1 MKKSIELRQEKQGL
15 VDQLETLTQKDT
27 LSKEEEARAD
37 QLIDDISA
45 LNSSIERAEKTEAL
59 LQEKATQVA
68 KQRANNDQ
76 RRNVEKDSPET
87 KAAKNFSLL
96 RAINLTSRGK
106 ELDGLERE
114 MHEEAQREMRE
125 AGVTPEGNLH
135 VPSMVFSRD
144 MTAGTDTAGG
154 HSVQTDLGQLIPI
167 LEPKLQTESLGASVL
182 RGLRGDLKFPR
193 NDADASATWEG
204 ENDANAETSPTLDQI
219 TLSPNRVGAFT
230 DISKQLIVQSSMDVE
245 NFIRQRLNFA
255 VRKAVDSAAINGA
268 GSGSVPEG
276 ILNVTGIGDV
286 VGGTDGAVPTWPN
299 IVSLETEIAVDNA
312 DMGNLAYLTTPGVR
326 GLLKSTVLDAGSGQF
341 IWGQGSTELNGYRAE
356 VSTQVPSTLTK
367 GTSNDCHA
375 IIFGN
380 WAELLI
386 GQWAGIDLVVD
397 PYTSSKNALVT
408 LVINSW
414 WDVAVRHAESFAA
427 MKDAKL
433 S

>member
-27 LSKEEEARAD
+27 LTKEEEARAD
-37 QLIDDISA
+37 QLIEDISA
-45 LNSSIERAEKTEAL
+45 LNTSIQRAVKTEQL

-68 KQRANNDQ
+68 EQRATDQ
-76 RRNVEKDSPET
+76 RRSQVKETPED

-106 ELDGLERE
+106 SLDGLERE

-135 VPSMVFSRD
+135 VPSMVFKRD

-154 HSVQTDLGQLIPI
+154 HSVQTDLGDLIPI
-167 LEPKLQTESLGASVL
+167 LEPKLQTESLGATVL

-204 ENDANAETSPTLDQI
+204 ENDVNAETSPTLDQI

-268 GSGSVPEG
+268 GSGNVPEG

-286 VGGTDGAVPTWPN
+286 AGGTNGAVPTWAN

-312 DMGNLAYLTTPGVR
+312 DMGNLAYLTTPGIR
-326 GLLKSTVLDAGSGQF
+326 GLLKSTALDSGSGQF
-341 IWGQGSTELNGYRAE
+341 IWGQGATELNGYNAV

-380 WAELLI
+380 WSELLI

-414 WDVAVRHAESFAA
+414 WDVAVRHAQSFAA

>member
-27 LSKEEEARAD
+27 LTKEEEARAD

-45 LNSSIERAEKTEAL
+45 LNTSIQRAVKTEEL

-68 KQRANNDQ
+68 EQRANDQ
-76 RRNVEKDSPET
+76 RRSQVKETPEAKAT
-87 KAAKNFSLL
+87 KQYSLL
-96 RAINLTSRGK
+96 RAISLTSRGQK
-106 ELDGLERE
+106 LDGIEAE
-114 MHEEAQREMRE
+114 MHQEAQKEIRD
-125 AGVTPEGNLH
+125 AGLTMEGNLQ
-135 VPSMVFSRD
+135 VPSMVFKRD

-154 HSVQTDLGQLIPI
+154 HTVATEIGDLIPI
-167 LEPKLQTESLGASVL
+167 LEPRLQTEALGATVL
-182 RGLRGDLKFPR
+182 RGLTGDLKFPR
-193 NDADASATWEG
+193 GNADAAATWEG
-204 ENDANAETSPTLDQI
+204 ENDANAETSPTFDQI

-230 DISKQLIVQSSMDVE
+230 DLSKQLLVQSSIDVE
-245 NFIRQRLNFA
+245 NYVRNRLNFA
-255 VRKAVDSAAINGA
+255 VRSAVDGAAINGA
-268 GSGSVPEG
+268 GSGNVPEG

-286 VGGTDGAVPTWPN
+286 AGGTNGAVPTWAN
-299 IVSLETEIAVDNA
+299 IVGLETEVAVDDA
-312 DMGNLAYLTTPGVR
+312 DMGSLAYLTTPGIR
-326 GLLKSTVLDAGSGQF
+326 GALKTALLDSGSGQF
-341 IWGQGSTELNGYRAE
+341 IWGQGATELNGYNAV
-356 VSTQVPSTLTK
+356 VSTKVPSTLTK

-408 LVINSW
+408 LVVNSW
-414 WDVAVRHAESFAA
+414 WDVAVKHAQSFAA